1 MESLTEPSSGALCR
15 PAVGTR
21 WAGGLVRTAA
31 RTAAAGSQEAEL
43 VIRGCSDAA
52 WPVPSCAEAA
62 TPKGGGPSFTASSG
76 IAAVGAG
83 WLIAQDDA
91 TFAAWLDGGSVTPAR
106 VLPPASRRLR
116 QTVGSDRA
124 ACRPDLSELPRDDPQ
139 GGDRFTGARFPAPLG
154 EADPAT
160 RIKEVREFVLQ
171 ARESSGPG
179 AVDDLLAPRS
189 AGCRRPS

>member
-21 WAGGLVRTAA
+21 WAGGLVTTAT

-43 VIRGCSDAA
+43 VIRGCSD
-52 WPVPSCAEAA
+52 AA

-154 EADPAT
+154 E
-160 RIKEVREFVLQ
+160 
-171 ARESSGPG
+171 
-179 AVDDLLAPRS
+179 
-189 AGCRRPS
+189 